1 MPACRQVGN
10 TEKMKKILVA
20 ASLLAADFGNLSA
33 EIKSVEKAGV
43 DLLHLDIMDGHFVP
57 NTTTIGPATV
67 KTIRNL
73 TSLPLDVHLMIE
85 EPDRSIPVFA
95 KSGSDYLTV
104 HIEAC
109 KSPRKTIGLIKSL
122 GLKAGISLK
131 PKTGLDDIKH
141 ILNAVDL
148 VLFMTVEPGFGGQA
162 FMPSVLPKI
171 SQLRRKWDGD
181 IEVDGGINRDTAKQA
196 VEAGV
201 NILAAGTAIFNS
213 KDRKK
218 AVEELRIKISREV
231 E

>member
-1 MPACRQVGN
+1 
-10 TEKMKKILVA
+10 MKKILVA

-33 EIKSVEKAGV
+33 EIKSVEKAGA
-43 DLLHLDIMDGHFVP
+43 DLLHVDIMDGHFVP
-57 NTTTIGPATV
+57 NITIGPATV

-85 EPDRSIPVFA
+85 EPDRFIPVFA

-131 PKTGLDDIKH
+131 PKTGLDDIKD
-141 ILNAVDL
+141 ILNSIDL

-171 SQLRRKWDGD
+171 SQLRRKWHGD
-181 IEVDGGINRDTAKQA
+181 IEVDGGIDRNTAKQA

-218 AVEELRIKISREV
+218 AIEELRIKISREAG
-231 E
+231 

>member
-1 MPACRQVGN
+1 
-10 TEKMKKILVA
+10 MKKVLVA

-57 NTTTIGPATV
+57 NITIGPAAV
-67 KTIRNL
+67 KTIRKL

-85 EPDRSIPVFA
+85 EPDRFIPVFA

-131 PKTGLDDIKH
+131 PKTGLDDIKEV
-141 ILNAVDL
+141 LNAVDL

-181 IEVDGGINRDTAKQA
+181 IAVDGGINRDTAKQA
-196 VEAGV
+196 VAAGV

-218 AVEELRIKISREV
+218 AIEELRIKTSREV
-231 E
+231 T

>member
-1 MPACRQVGN
+1 
-10 TEKMKKILVA
+10 MKKILVA

-43 DLLHLDIMDGHFVP
+43 DLLHVDIMDGHFVP
-57 NTTTIGPATV
+57 NITIGPATV
-67 KTIRNL
+67 KAIRNS

-85 EPDRSIPVFA
+85 EPDRFIPAFA

-109 KSPRKTIGLIKSL
+109 KSPQKTIGLIKSL

-131 PKTGLDDIKH
+131 PKTKLDDIKDV
-141 ILNAVDL
+141 LNVVDL

-171 SQLRRKWDGD
+171 SQLRRSWDGD

-196 VEAGV
+196 VAAGV
-201 NILAAGTAIFNS
+201 NILAAGTTIFNS

-218 AVEELRIKISREV
+218 AVEELRIKVGKEAG
-231 E
+231 